1 VTAVAQGRR
10 SRQIRPSASWI
21 LGVLVLGLAAAVA
34 LGVLLPHPP
43 EAFDAALVAHATGMA
58 AGYGAA
64 VMLLIM
70 SRAPV
75 LERVVGAD
83 KLARWHG
90 FAGPIV
96 IGLAVAHAVAALVAW
111 ATVRGDGLWSAW
123 LEMASWPGLVTA
135 ALGTVLLLAIGI
147 ASSRWIRR
155 RLAYEVWHLFHL
167 LGYLAVGLGFAHQ
180 LAGPAL
186 AGQRWLQIAWSL
198 LYTYT
203 FAVVLRYRVVQPL
216 HQLWRHRLRVEQVVR
231 ETDDVVSVLM
241 RGNHLDELRAQ
252 PGQFFRW
259 RFLTLA
265 HWRSAFPFSLSAP
278 PSGQHLRI
286 TIKALGAGS
295 RSMQDLKPGDLVLA
309 EGPYGALTGRRR
321 RRAKVLLIAGGVGIT
336 PMRTLF
342 ESLDLPG
349 EDVTL
354 IYRAA
359 RETDLVLKHELD
371 EVARRKRSRVIYLTG
386 PSSDPANH
394 LTAHSLHSL
403 VGALRDH
410 DIYLCASARLS
421 AAVRESLLSSG
432 FPRRQLHE
440 ERFAFGP

>member
-1 VTAVAQGRR
+1 MTAIAQRR
-10 SRQIRPSASWI
+10 ARRIRPSASWF
-21 LGVLVLGLAAAVA
+21 LCLLLLGLVAAVV

-43 EAFDAALVAHATGMA
+43 EVFDAALVAHVTGMA

-70 SRAPV
+70 SRAPA

-90 FAGPIV
+90 FAGPLV
-96 IGLAVAHAVAALVAW
+96 IGLAVAHAVTVLVAW
-111 ATVRGDGLWSAW
+111 AKVRGEGLWSAW
-123 LEMASWPGLVTA
+123 LEVSAWPGLVTA
-135 ALGTVLLLAIGI
+135 TLGTCLFLVIGI
-147 ASSRWIRR
+147 ASMRWVRR
-155 RLAYEVWHLFHL
+155 RLSYELWHVFHL
-167 LGYLAVGLGFAHQ
+167 LGYLAVGLGFTHQ

-216 HQLWRHRLRVEQVVR
+216 HQLWRHRLHVEQVVR
-231 ETDDVVSVLM
+231 ESDDVVSVLM
-241 RGNHLDELRAQ
+241 RGDHLDDLRAE

-265 HWRSAFPFSLSAP
+265 HWLSAFPFSLSAP
-278 PSGQHLRI
+278 PSGHQLRI
-286 TIKALGAGS
+286 TIKALGSGS
-295 RSMQDLKPGDLVLA
+295 RSMQDLRPGDLVLA
-309 EGPYGALTGRRR
+309 EGPYGALTGRQRR
-321 RRAKVLLIAGGVGIT
+321 SAKVLLIAGGVGIT

-342 ESLDLPG
+342 ETLDLPG

-354 IYRAA
+354 IYRAP
-359 RETDLVLKHELD
+359 READLVLKHELD
-371 EVARRKRSRVIYLTG
+371 EVAARKRSRVIYLTG
-386 PSSDPANH
+386 PSSDPANQ
-394 LTAHSLHSL
+394 LTAHSLHRL

-410 DIYLCASARLS
+410 DIYLCGSAKLA

>member
-1 VTAVAQGRR
+1 MLGLVAAVVM
-10 SRQIRPSASWI
+10 
-21 LGVLVLGLAAAVA
+21 GVLF
-34 LGVLLPHPP
+34 PDPP
-43 EAFDAALVAHATGMA
+43 EAFDVALVAHVTGMA

-70 SRAPV
+70 SRTPV
-75 LERVVGAD
+75 FERVVGAD

-90 FAGPIV
+90 IAGPVV
-96 IGLAVAHAVAALVAW
+96 IGLTVAHAVTALVAW
-111 ATVRGDGLWSAW
+111 AQVRGDGLWSAW
-123 LEMASWPGLVTA
+123 HEVSSWPGLVTA
-135 ALGTVLLLAIGI
+135 ALGTGLLLGIGI
-147 ASSRWIRR
+147 ASMRWVRR
-155 RLAYEVWHLFHL
+155 RLSYEVWHLCHL
-167 LGYLAVGLGFAHQ
+167 LAYLAVGLGFTHQ

-203 FAVVLRYRVVQPL
+203 FAVVLRYRVLQPL
-216 HQLWRHRLRVEQVVR
+216 HQLWRHRLHVEQVVR
-231 ETDDVVSVLM
+231 ESDDVVSVLM
-241 RGNHLDELRAQ
+241 RGDHLDELRAE

-259 RFLTLA
+259 RFLTLS

-278 PSGQHLRI
+278 PTGHRLRI
-286 TIKALGAGS
+286 TIKALGLGS
-295 RSMQDLKPGDLVLA
+295 RSMQDLSPGDLVLA

-321 RRAKVLLIAGGVGIT
+321 RRTKVLLIAGGVGIT

-342 ESLDLPG
+342 ETLDVPG

-371 EVARRKRSRVIYLTG
+371 EVAKQKRSRVIYLTG
-386 PSSDPANH
+386 PSSDPANQ

-403 VGALRDH
+403 VGTLRDH
-410 DIYLCASARLS
+410 DIYLCASSRLS
-421 AAVRESLLSSG
+421 AALRESLLRSG

>member
-1 VTAVAQGRR
+1 MGEGRR
-10 SRQIRPSASWI
+10 LRPSASWI
-21 LGVLVLGLAAAVA
+21 LALFAVGLLAAVA
-34 LGVLLPHPP
+34 LGVLLPGPP
-43 EAFDAALVAHATGMA
+43 EALDASLVAHMTGMA

-64 VMLLIM
+64 IMLLIM

-90 FAGPIV
+90 AAGPVV
-96 IGLAVAHAVAALVAW
+96 ISLAVAHALAALLGWAQFRGHGLGAAW
-111 ATVRGDGLWSAW
+111 NEVS
-123 LEMASWPGLVTA
+123 SWPGLFTA
-135 ALGTVLLLAIGI
+135 TLGTGLLVAIGI

-155 RLAYEVWHLFHL
+155 RMSYETWHVLHL
-167 LGYLAVGLGFAHQ
+167 SAYLAVGLGFTHQ

-186 AGQRWLQIAWSL
+186 AGNRWLQIAWSL

-203 FAVVLRYRVVQPL
+203 FAIVLRYRVVQPL

-231 ETDDVVSVLM
+231 ESDDVVSVLM
-241 RGNHLDELRAQ
+241 SGNHLDELRAE

-259 RFLTLA
+259 RFLTVA

-278 PSGQHLRI
+278 PSGHRLRI

-295 RSMQDLKPGDLVLA
+295 RSLQDLQPGVLVLA
-309 EGPYGALTGRRR
+309 EGPYGALTGRHR

-336 PMRTLF
+336 PMRALF
-342 ESLDLPG
+342 ETLDLSG
-349 EDVTL
+349 QDLIL

-371 EVARRKRSRVIYLTG
+371 EVAERKQSRVIYLTG
-386 PSSDPANH
+386 PASDPANQ
-394 LTAHSLHSL
+394 LNAHSLHRL

-421 AAVRESLLSSG
+421 AAIRESLLRSG